1 MDLLFG
7 IAILVAVGAVVA
19 KKLRTGPR
27 TKEDAKPRVVAS
39 YSDVDEALP
48 RKCGCGGRFEKT
60 GEGPKRVD
68 GADCLR
74 VVVECEK
81 CERRRA
87 LLFRVAS

>member
-1 MDLLFG
+1 VELLFG
-7 IAILVAVGAVVA
+7 IAILVAIGAVVA
-19 KKLRTGPR
+19 KKVRTGPR
-27 TKEDAKPRVVAS
+27 TKEDTTPRVVMS
-39 YSDVDEALP
+39 YRDVDDTLP

-87 LLFRVAS
+87 FLFRVAS